1 MNTAG
6 PTTADTS
13 SVITIPRGSSSHQI
27 QKILAQAG
35 VIKDDF
41 RFLVLVKISG
51 LGSKLQAGEFRVPTG
66 SKPLAILK
74 ELSVARP
81 LHHKVTVVEGLRIE
95 EIANIF
101 AKDGWCDTQEFI
113 RLSKDAA
120 LIKSMGFEKITSL
133 EGYLYPDTYYLTRP
147 AKGAESLIRMMV
159 GRFIDVWKD
168 IKISMAGRE
177 MKFSLHQMVTLASIV
192 EKETGAA
199 TERPRIASV
208 FINRLTKGM
217 PLQSDPTVIYGI
229 ENFSGDIKRRD
240 LRTKTAYNT
249 YVIPALPVGPIC
261 NPGKDSMVAVLK
273 PAKEKYFYFVSK
285 NNGTH
290 PFSKSLKEHNR
301 AVWKYQKNRKK

>member
-1 MNTAG
+1 
-6 PTTADTS
+6 
-13 SVITIPRGSSSHQI
+13 
-27 QKILAQAG
+27 
-35 VIKDDF
+35 
-41 RFLVLVKISG
+41 
-51 LGSKLQAGEFRVPTG
+51 
-66 SKPLAILK
+66 
-74 ELSVARP
+74 
-81 LHHKVTVVEGLRIE
+81 
-95 EIANIF
+95 
-101 AKDGWCDTQEFI
+101 
-113 RLSKDAA
+113 
-120 LIKSMGFEKITSL
+120 
-133 EGYLYPDTYYLTRP
+133 
-147 AKGAESLIRMMV
+147 V
-159 GRFIDVWKD
+159 GRFIDVWKG
-168 IKISMAGRE
+168 IKISMDGRE

-290 PFSKSLKEHNR
+290 HFSKSLKEHNR